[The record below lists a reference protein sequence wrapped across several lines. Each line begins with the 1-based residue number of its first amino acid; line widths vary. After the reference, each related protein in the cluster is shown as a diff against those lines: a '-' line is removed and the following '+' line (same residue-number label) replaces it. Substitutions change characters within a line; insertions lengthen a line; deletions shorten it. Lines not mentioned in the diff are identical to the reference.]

1 MNVRYTLHNIA
12 FEWDSRKAAANF
24 RKHDVS
30 FELACEAFF
39 DPFVCYLEDEIV
51 AGEQRETIIGLTTSW
66 KLLYIIYVLRDD
78 IIRMVSARLVTNT
91 EREVYEN
98 Q

>member
-1 MNVRYTLHNIA
+1 MNVRYTVHNIA

-39 DPFVCYLEDEIV
+39 DPFVCYLDDQMVE
-51 AGEQRETIIGLTTSW
+51 GELREAIIGLTTTW
-66 KLLYIIYVLRDD
+66 QLLYVVHALRDD
-78 IIRMVSARLVTNT
+78 IIRIISARLVTKA
-91 EREVYEN
+91 EREIYEN